1 MSEDEVTGSELE
13 TENGVAAAARGPQYS
28 PQDESAGEDRAAM
41 GRCGGMSGC
50 RVAALVTAV
59 LAACLGVA
67 MLAGGYNALF
77 DAAFK
82 SQLEI
87 KEGSR
92 SYEIWRKTPFPLI
105 LKVYLFNI
113 TNAEAFEKGAKPD
126 LQECGPYVWR
136 EYHEKKNI
144 TFNANN
150 TVTYFQQRW
159 WIWDEELSANNS
171 RDDVIVTLNT
181 VPVAAAWN
189 VHTSGFLL
197 GMLNGIFNAVK
208 EKAIITTTAEQI
220 LFTGYEDPVLDWL
233 KEHPPFSEFT
243 SYDKFAWFYG
253 RNLTTYYD
261 GLFNMKTGVDT
272 LENLGKI
279 DWWNKTRSTPFF
291 SPPCNS
297 VTGSAGEM
305 FPPNQKRDHVI
316 IYSSDLC
323 MSVKL
328 HYKEN
333 VTNDGI
339 KGYRFWGSNTT
350 FANGSVV
357 PGNECYCV
365 KDTCAPTGLLNAE
378 SCRMGAPAFISFPHF
393 FNADPYLL
401 NMVNGLKPE
410 EEKHAFYMDIIPELG
425 TPMNVA
431 ARVQINIR
439 IQPYEG
445 TGKFHFHRIDI
456 LKDLPN
462 AYLPMLWFE
471 EKAEMPPDMAPSIK
485 TLLFLLNTPTLTIVW
500 SLLVAIGVIV
510 VIGILLD
517 HWRRHRAYD
526 PLLDPLM

>member
-1 MSEDEVTGSELE
+1 MFSFPFLPPTHLFSIL
-13 TENGVAAAARGPQYS
+13 S
-28 PQDESAGEDRAAM
+28 PPHLFSPSLFPSA
-41 GRCGGMSGC
+41 SHF
-50 RVAALVTAV
+50 
-59 LAACLGVA
+59 
-67 MLAGGYNALF
+67 LF
-77 DAAFK
+77 LSLSFPFPFSLSAPPIF
-82 SQLEI
+82 SSCPLPF
-87 KEGSR
+87 SL
-92 SYEIWRKTPFPLI
+92 PFPLLPPRI
-105 LKVYLFNI
+105 FSSALSRPLPFSFRPSPSPSHFLSNLHPPLLIFSSYPSSSSL
-113 TNAEAFEKGAKPD
+113 
-126 LQECGPYVWR
+126 
-136 EYHEKKNI
+136 
-144 TFNANN
+144 
-150 TVTYFQQRW
+150 TYFQQRYW
-159 WIWDEELSANNS
+159 VWDEELSGNNS

-181 VPVAAAWN
+181 VPVAAAWA
-189 VHTSGFLL
+189 VHTSEFLL
-197 GMLNGIFNAVK
+197 GMLNGMFNSVK
-208 EKAIITTTAEQI
+208 EKAVVTTTAEQI

-233 KEHPPFSEFT
+233 KEHPSFASGI

-291 SPPCNS
+291 SPPCNN

-305 FPPNQKRDHVI
+305 FPPNQKPNHVV

-365 KDTCAPTGLLNAE
+365 KGTCAPTGLLNAE

-410 EEKHAFYMDIIPELG
+410 EEKHAFYMDLIPELG

-439 IQPYEG
+439 IQPYQG
-445 TGKFHFHRIDI
+445 TGKFHFNRIDI

-471 EKAEMPPDMAPSIK
+471 EKAAMPPDMAPSVK
-485 TLLFLLNTPTLTIVW
+485 FLLFLMNTPTLTIVW

-510 VIGILLD
+510 VVGLLLD
-517 HWRRHRAYD
+517 HWRRHRSYD